1 MGVGYVVVDGTPHS
15 ISLISLSLGGTIFH
29 FWGHYRPKRSRR
41 PPVLA
46 RGTVRLNIGGGKRL
60 RVATI
65 TQVSFISPKHI
76 SQRFRSSPE
85 MNIRISLCDKR
96 ISTVIFF
103 CADAWLGFGPAQDLA
118 ALYLNI

>member
-1 MGVGYVVVDGTPHS
+1 MEHPIQSPLSRSLWEAQYFIFGVITDRNEAGVLW
-15 ISLISLSLGGTIFH
+15 SLCEAGL
-29 FWGHYRPKRSRR
+29 
-41 PPVLA
+41 
-46 RGTVRLNIGGGKRL
+46 RLNIGGGKSL

-65 TQVSFISPKHI
+65 THVSFISPKHI
-76 SQRFRSSPE
+76 SQGFRSSPE

-103 CADAWLGFGPAQDLA
+103 CADAWLGFGTAQDLG